1 MEDLRRLRAF
11 HAVAERGSFSA
22 AALALGYAQS
32 VVSHHVAALER
43 EFGVTLVNRGTR
55 PVSVTDAGARLQRHA
70 AAVLGQ
76 VAAAEDELRAIVG
89 LQSGPLRLGAFLP
102 ACHSF
107 VPPALARFEAA
118 HPGVEVLLEQAEE
131 PEALR
136 RLRSGH
142 LDLAVIWREWQPPD
156 DRARRGDE
164 AFELVHLGDDHYRV
178 VLPPDHRLGRQRTIR
193 ISQLAGE
200 RFNARPAEGFTLP

>member
-1 MEDLRRLRAF
+1 MYDLRRLRAF
-11 HAVAERGSFSA
+11 HTGAETGSFSTA
-22 AALALGYAQS
+22 AHELGYAQS
-32 VVSHHVAALER
+32 VVSHHVATLER
-43 EFGVTLVNRGTR
+43 ELGVTLVNRGTR
-55 PVSVTDAGARLQRHA
+55 PVSLTEAGARLLGHA
-70 AAVLGQ
+70 AAVMGH

-89 LQSGPLRLGAFLP
+89 LQSGALRLGAFLS

-107 VPPALARFEAA
+107 VPPALARFEAE
-118 HPGVEVLLEQAEE
+118 HPGVEVLLEQVEE

-164 AFELVHLGDDHYRV
+164 AFEL
-178 VLPPDHRLGRQRTIR
+178 
-193 ISQLAGE
+193 
-200 RFNARPAEGFTLP
+200 